1 MRLDAQKKGAGER
14 ATIGAHPPARGGPV
28 DAIREWS
35 AQLARF
41 PACMSWHDVV
51 AHRVAAP
58 TLLDVSSQKRCRAPR
73 INLHSFGRKVE
84 SPLWSK
90 CSIMRHRLD
99 DAVAPPPRIGER
111 CGERRAVRSPP
122 GSASVIR

>member
-1 MRLDAQKKGAGER
+1 
-14 ATIGAHPPARGGPV
+14 
-28 DAIREWS
+28 
-35 AQLARF
+35 
-41 PACMSWHDVV
+41 MSWHDVV

-73 INLHSFGRKVE
+73 VNLHNLGREVGGRM
-84 SPLWSK
+84 WSK
-90 CSIMRHRLD
+90 CSIMRHRLY

-111 CGERRAVRSPP
+111 RGERRAVRSPP

>member
-14 ATIGAHPPARGGPV
+14 ATIGAHPPAHGGPV

-51 AHRVAAP
+51 AHRVAAA
-58 TLLDVSSQKRCRAPR
+58 TLLDLSSQKRCRAPR
-73 INLHSFGRKVE
+73 VNLHSLGREVGGRM
-84 SPLWSK
+84 WSK
-90 CSIMRHRLD
+90 CSILRHRLY
-99 DAVAPPPRIGER
+99 DAVARPPRIGER
-111 CGERRAVRSPP
+111 RGERRAVRSPP